1 MNSELGSITERAPL
15 KTQPTLP
22 KQSLRPAFLKTVN
35 LKTLHTN
42 RMNSFQNKIWRDK
55 ALLVLMQV
63 LRFISLI
70 TRSPFASKFSLLDR
84 NMFRIIGDKAAD
96 FNYYLLHDYFK
107 YMKPQQSS
115 RVKYFLQQHLYKIC
129 YMKGFMDY
137 VTNLRLI
144 FEPESIILLLWN
156 IIMLININL
165 NILYLTVKFSF
176 DFENY
181 PPENYQF
188 CEIYLFKLPFI
199 LYIIDVIV
207 QLNTCYYE
215 AGYLV
220 KDRNKIWYNFYKN
233 NFFNNLFILVP
244 TSIYFLAFQN
254 SSLYLFMLLKTFQIP
269 TITEAIIDRV
279 ELTTNYWII
288 YDLIRLIY
296 VIVYESHICCCG
308 LYYVGLLNKES
319 SWLLQNE
326 LIYETWIIKYLS
338 TFYWSII
345 TMTTIGY
352 GDITPQNL
360 FEKSFLIFV
369 AIFSCC
375 TFGYSINCIG
385 QIIGQL
391 QSKNHQIRVDL
402 NDLKQYLRIRGYNN
416 KLQIKILR
424 FFEYLWKDQK
434 NENQLDLNKFN
445 QQLPSHLHS
454 VRQIILQ
461 EMMIDLNMKSI
472 SKIPFFKENF
482 NEDFISALASK
493 FIEEKLV
500 PFNTI
505 FTKNDP
511 SNYLYILCDGEI
523 EYFVEIPEGSAT
535 ILSIQTIA
543 GQDEIFGQQEF
554 LLDQNYE
561 ISCRSTIS
569 SRILKISKTDF
580 NVIAKKFGYEK
591 YCQLKDLVKFSGRFD
606 EFHLHCVGCNKSTH
620 MLYQCP
626 MLTGFPN
633 KTKIIIQYRKN
644 QTQERKYQSRNN
656 LKRRLSSLIFEAQI
670 SDTVLYYLL
679 KDPKLSQQISSQY
692 YIQTLKQQQMQKEL
706 QLNNMNGQKQVKD
719 EIRSTQRKQSV
730 LNIKGRK
737 QSSYIKRLPDFL
749 NGQYINFKSL
759 PDDKNKLGGDS
770 YSKDI
775 SAQHSET
782 PSPERKIKNQEEI
795 NIFEQHRI
803 SADIAKTLSFKSINQ
818 TSQDQDQINSQTDSV
833 KENSS
838 FSQTSSKSP
847 STESKGVS
855 PGIDQITQYYMGTYK
870 DIFEKFDKFQDYQNY
885 MTHMNSSKIL
895 EQLNLFKETQNFTDF
910 MNVNFVRKRRSKRSK
925 LVIKIDY

>member
-22 KQSLRPAFLKTVN
+22 KQQLRPAFLKTVN
-35 LKTLHTN
+35 LKTIQTN
-42 RMNSFQNKIWRDK
+42 RMNSFPNKIWRDR

-96 FNYYLLHDYFK
+96 FNYYLLNDYFK

-115 RVKYFLQQHLYKIC
+115 RVKYFLLQHLYKIC

-137 VTNLRLI
+137 LTTIRFT
-144 FEPESIILLLWN
+144 FEPESIFLLLWN
-156 IIMLININL
+156 ILMLVNINL
-165 NILYLTVKFSF
+165 NVLYITVKFSF

-181 PPENYQF
+181 PPEDYEF
-188 CEIYLFKLPFI
+188 CEIYLFRIPYF
-199 LYIIDVIV
+199 LYLIDIIIK
-207 QLNTCYYE
+207 LNTCYYE

-220 KDRNKIWYNFYKN
+220 RDRNKIWYNFYKN
-233 NFFNNLFILVP
+233 NFINNLFILVP
-244 TSIYFLAFQN
+244 TAIYFLAFQN
-254 SSLYLFMLLKTFQIP
+254 SALYLFMLLKALQIP
-269 TITEAIIDRV
+269 TITESIIDRV
-279 ELTTNYWII
+279 ELKTNYWII

-296 VIVYESHICCCG
+296 VILYESHICCCG
-308 LYYVGLLNKES
+308 LFYVGLLNKEA
-319 SWLLQNE
+319 SWLLSNG
-326 LIYETWIIKYLS
+326 LVNETWIIKYLS

-352 GDITPQNL
+352 GDIAPQNIL
-360 FEKSFLIFV
+360 EKTFLIFV

-385 QIIGQL
+385 QSIGQL
-391 QSKNHQIRVDL
+391 QSKNHQIRVDM
-402 NDLKQYLRIRGYNN
+402 NDLKQYLRIRGYNT

-424 FFEYLWKDQK
+424 FFEYLWKDQR
-434 NENQLDLNKFN
+434 NENQLDINKFN
-445 QQLPSHLHS
+445 QQLPSHLHN
-454 VRQIILQ
+454 

-505 FTKNDP
+505 FSKNDP
-511 SNYLYILCDGEI
+511 SNFLYILCDGEI

-535 ILSIQTIA
+535 MLSIQTIS
-543 GQDEIFGQQEF
+543 GYDEIFGQQEF

-561 ISCRSTIS
+561 VSCRSTTS
-569 SRILKISKTDF
+569 SRILKISKADF
-580 NVIAKKFGYEK
+580 NLIAKKFGYEK

-644 QTQERKYQSRNN
+644 QAQERDYIKRNN

-692 YIQTLKQQQMQKEL
+692 QIQTLKQQQLQKEL
-706 QLNNMNGQKQVKD
+706 QNYNNDNRTQKQAKD
-719 EIRSTQRKQSV
+719 EVRSTIRKQSV
-730 LNIKGRK
+730 LKIKGRK
-737 QSSYIKRLPDFL
+737 QSQYIKRLPDFL
-749 NGQYINFKSL
+749 NCQYINFKSM
-759 PDDKNKLGGDS
+759 PEDKIKTGVDNI
-770 YSKDI
+770 SKNI
-775 SAQHSET
+775 SAEHSEAQ
-782 PSPERKIKNQEEI
+782 SSEIFHMKLKNQEET
-795 NIFEQHRI
+795 NILEQRRI
-803 SADIAKTLSFKSINQ
+803 SADLAKSLSFKLINH
-818 TSQDQDQINSQTDSV
+818 TSLDQDLRKSDADSI

-838 FSQTSSKSP
+838 LSQASSQSP
-847 STESKGVS
+847 TKQSKDVS
-855 PGIDQITQYYMGTYK
+855 PGIDQITQCYMGTYK

-910 MNVNFVRKRRSKRSK
+910 MNVNFVRKRRSKRNK
-925 LVIKIDY
+925 LVIKLDY

>member
-1 MNSELGSITERAPL
+1 MNSELGSISERAPL

-22 KQSLRPAFLKTVN
+22 KQQLRPAFLKTVN
-35 LKTLHTN
+35 LKTIHTN
-42 RMNSFQNKIWRDK
+42 RMNSFQNKIWRDR
-55 ALLVLMQV
+55 ALLVLIQV

-107 YMKPQQSS
+107 YMKPEQSS

-129 YMKGFMDY
+129 YMKGVMDY
-137 VTNLRLI
+137 MTNLRLI
-144 FEPESIILLLWN
+144 FEPESILLLLWN
-156 IIMLININL
+156 ILQLITINL
-165 NILYLTVKFSF
+165 NILYITVKFSF

-181 PPENYQF
+181 PPESYQF
-188 CEIYLFKLPFI
+188 CEIFLFKVPFFLYLIDI
-199 LYIIDVIV
+199 LI

-244 TSIYFLAFQN
+244 TSIYFLALQD
-254 SSLYLFMLLKTFQIP
+254 SPLYLFMLLKAISIP

-296 VIVYESHICCCG
+296 VILYESHICCCG
-308 LYYVGLLNKES
+308 LFYVGLLNKEA
-319 SWLLQNE
+319 SWLLQND
-326 LIYETWIIKYLS
+326 LINETWIIKYLS

-402 NDLKQYLRIRGYNN
+402 NDLKQYLRVRGYNS

-434 NENQLDLNKFN
+434 NENQLDLVKFN

-493 FIEEKLV
+493 FTEEKLV

-505 FTKNDP
+505 FSKNDP
-511 SNYLYILCDGEI
+511 SNFLYILCDGEI

-535 ILSIQTIA
+535 ILSIQTIT

-561 ISCRSTIS
+561 ISCRSTTS
-569 SRILKISKTDF
+569 SRILKISKMDF
-580 NVIAKKFGYEK
+580 NIIAKKFGYEK

-606 EFHLHCVGCNKSTH
+606 EFQMHCVGCNKSTH

-644 QTQERKYQSRNN
+644 QLQERKFHTRNN

-679 KDPKLSQQISSQY
+679 KDPKLSLQISSQY

-706 QLNNMNGQKQVKD
+706 QNNNSNLHKLPKD
-719 EIRSTQRKQSV
+719 EVRQTGRKQSV

-737 QSSYIKRLPDFL
+737 QSQYIKRLPDFL
-749 NGQYINFKSL
+749 NGQLKWEQTMFL
-759 PDDKNKLGGDS
+759 RMC
-770 YSKDI
+770 
-775 SAQHSET
+775 SAQQSET
-782 PSPERKIKNQEEI
+782 PSPERKQNTKMKTQDEI

-803 SADIAKTLSFKSINQ
+803 SADIAKTLSFKSMNQ
-818 TSQDQDQINSQTDSV
+818 SSQDQEQLNSDTDSV
-833 KENSS
+833 KENSELS
-838 FSQTSSKSP
+838 QQNSSLSQTSSESP
-847 STESKGVS
+847 SKNQKDVS
-855 PGIDQITQYYMGTYK
+855 PGIDQITQIYMEIRQIPG
-870 DIFEKFDKFQDYQNY
+870 FYQNY

-895 EQLNLFKETQNFTDF
+895 EQLNQFKETQNFTDF

-925 LVIKIDY
+925 LVIKI